1 VRLEKLLRRCA
12 TLCLH
17 TGYFEEAPKGTADLT
32 IVVDD
37 CDPVFHEPP
46 LFLEATW
53 LQHCVSI
60 GPWSYIRLLENDV
73 AETLNKIV
81 VLKLTS
87 QGNRIAAA
95 KQ

>member
-1 VRLEKLLRRCA
+1 L
-12 TLCLH
+12 
-17 TGYFEEAPKGTADLT
+17 
-32 IVVDD
+32 VVDD

-46 LFLEATW
+46 LSGERTW

-60 GPWSYIRLLENDV
+60 GPWSYIRALEKDV